1 MSIAR
6 QFFREFRPLFRML
19 EEPLG
24 RQSGLPGIAARGF
37 DDPFF
42 GGPLQA
48 LQARPAVDVSEQ
60 NGTYLVEAELPGVK
74 KEDVDVRIGDG
85 GRSVTIEGKIVQN
98 RVEKPSATS
107 ESATDASAAA
117 QREYLIGSIAGTR
130 TLTPSIPLASSDSTA
145 VAQKDQAANQISVE
159 RAFTGSTTFTRTVWL
174 PRPVDASKVS
184 AKLSDGVLSLKI
196 PKAEEPG
203 AVQIDVE

>member
-6 QFFREFRPLFRML
+6 QFFREFRPLFRLL

-24 RQSGLPGIAARGF
+24 RQPGFPGIVARNGF
-37 DDPFF
+37 DDLFP

-60 NGTYLVEAELPGVK
+60 NGIYLVEAELPGVK

-85 GRSVTIEGKIVQN
+85 GRSVTIEGRIVQN

-107 ESATDASAAA
+107 SESATDASAAA
-117 QREYLIGSIAGTR
+117 E
-130 TLTPSIPLASSDSTA
+130 PSSDSTT
-145 VAQKDQAANQISVE
+145 VAQKDQMPNQISVE
-159 RAFTGSTTFTRTVWL
+159 RAFTDSTTFTRTVWL
-174 PRPVDASKVS
+174 SRPVDASKVS
-184 AKLSDGVLSLKI
+184 AKLSDGVLTLKI
-196 PKAEEPG
+196 PRAEEPG
-203 AVQIDVE
+203 SAKIDVE